1 MLAGGATVPGLALI
15 DTLPFVWQMV
25 LKSVL
30 WQVGRA
36 SATGAEIAAAAASP
50 AINATELRRWV
61 IGYSPFE
68 LIGLPFRGRRNDD
81 GGLRGRAACCWPQR
95 GKRVR
100 HGGFDRHAG
109 TAGHDVVGVV
119 GHGHDAKVVVGDLIG
134 GAFHA
139 PAAWQAAI
147 TAAEAS
153 SALLPLAVKPSS
165 SPMNV
170 PVPTAS

>member
-1 MLAGGATVPGLALI
+1 MITPRIDQPDGWSSSATLGDPGYRRRPGPPIHGTCGMLAGGATVPGLALI

-68 LIGLPFRGRRNDD
+68 LIGLPFRGRRRRRRRP
-81 GGLRGRAACCWPQR
+81 RGRAACCWPQR
-95 GKRVR
+95 GQARPPWRLRPSRR
-100 HGGFDRHAG
+100 HRRPRRRWSRRPRTRCKGCR
-109 TAGHDVVGVV
+109 
-119 GHGHDAKVVVGDLIG
+119 
-134 GAFHA
+134 
-139 PAAWQAAI
+139 W
-147 TAAEAS
+147 
-153 SALLPLAVKPSS
+153 
-165 SPMNV
+165 
-170 PVPTAS
+170 